1 MVMALAL
8 TYINCHKK
16 YSYARF
22 SPFSNYFDF
31 ELFIFMHSMK
41 NVCCIVVWADCC
53 FWIRTADQN
62 RKGPKLNG
70 QNFNELLHILNL
82 LSISTIV
89 KMPKIG
95 IQYSPRTILT
105 SDSVFAVD
113 WLCKHYLVMVNNT
126 GATLLRFSNRILV
139 FPYYGNTVHWTV
151 IQYRGGG
158 HMFTITV

>member
-8 TYINCHKK
+8 TYIHCHKK

-41 NVCCIVVWADCC
+41 NVCCIVAWADCC

-95 IQYSPRTILT
+95 IHLEPFSPLILFLQTIDYANIILNLCFINASTTKQRT
-105 SDSVFAVD
+105 AVNRSQ
-113 WLCKHYLVMVNNT
+113 LIKGNAKLRKEKCCYKN
-126 GATLLRFSNRILV
+126 GAFRRD
-139 FPYYGNTVHWTV
+139 
-151 IQYRGGG
+151 
-158 HMFTITV
+158 